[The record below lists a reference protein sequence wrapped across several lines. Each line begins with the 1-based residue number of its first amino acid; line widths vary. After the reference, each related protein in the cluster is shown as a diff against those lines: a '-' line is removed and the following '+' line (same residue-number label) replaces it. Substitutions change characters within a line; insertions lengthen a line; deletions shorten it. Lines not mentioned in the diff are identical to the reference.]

1 MNPPE
6 FTIPSASLPLSRQ
19 YTSAVSATKNA
30 EMTWVGL
37 ASFSVALPMRCKYIY
52 LYSLLSMNE
61 YCVQYNLQYVLMMMM
76 MLFCVADESLQA
88 WRNGTRQWVG
98 NLRNWLDFIQSVDS
112 TFPSFNLDN
121 LLDDIGKFEIEGD
134 IGFIVIL
141 FFDR

>member
-1 MNPPE
+1 
-6 FTIPSASLPLSRQ
+6 
-19 YTSAVSATKNA
+19 
-30 EMTWVGL
+30 
-37 ASFSVALPMRCKYIY
+37 
-52 LYSLLSMNE
+52 MNE

-141 FFDR
+141 FLTDDDSKVQDVYTRIRRVWSNIFNAFDAKKQCST